1 MHPIRIWARLVGVA
15 LATTS
20 LLPAQVTPQL
30 PASTKPEGDTIV
42 LSPFT
47 VDSGD
52 NSGYRANNTLSGT
65 RLKTDLTD
73 IPSGVSVFTKEFLDD
88 IGATSIQDAYL
99 YSVSTENENEFA
111 RNDTEGDDVS
121 SQNMSRVRGLVSSS
135 TTRGFFD
142 TRFRADG
149 YNSERYTVSRG
160 PNSILYGIG
169 SPGGLVDQGVKQA
182 RYDRDAYEFGFRF
195 DSEKGHRS
203 TVDFNK
209 VILKNRLGFRF
220 AGLEQLAET
229 WRDPELDDEGRRY
242 FSLTFKPFK
251 TTTVRA
257 SYEMMH
263 AVRSKS
269 RGKLAYQDFSHWE
282 ASGRPFYDHLNDR
295 ISYDQGA
302 TWSDS
307 VTLPNGTRKTLASLT
322 EPEQHSIGI
331 DRDNGGQ
338 VSLGE
343 SRSFIHGQIQP
354 PAGAWSAI
362 QDPATR
368 ALYERMGFQGI
379 IFFDGASSVG
389 NADNNDPLRT
399 FSDESIVPGNLN

>member
-1 MHPIRIWARLVGVA
+1 MQLTRRILACLVGLV
-15 LATTS
+15 LATAS
-20 LLPAQVTPQL
+20 VLHAQLVPPAP
-30 PASTKPEGDTIV
+30 PAPDAKQEGDTVI

-65 RLKTDLTD
+65 RLKTDLAD
-73 IPSGVSVFTKEFLDD
+73 IPSAVSVFTKEFLDD

-220 AGLEQLAET
+220 AGL
-229 WRDPELDDEGRRY
+229 
-242 FSLTFKPFK
+242 
-251 TTTVRA
+251 
-257 SYEMMH
+257 
-263 AVRSKS
+263 
-269 RGKLAYQDFSHWE
+269 
-282 ASGRPFYDHLNDR
+282 
-295 ISYDQGA
+295 
-302 TWSDS
+302 
-307 VTLPNGTRKTLASLT
+307 
-322 EPEQHSIGI
+322 
-331 DRDNGGQ
+331 
-338 VSLGE
+338 
-343 SRSFIHGQIQP
+343 
-354 PAGAWSAI
+354 
-362 QDPATR
+362 
-368 ALYERMGFQGI
+368 
-379 IFFDGASSVG
+379 
-389 NADNNDPLRT
+389 
-399 FSDESIVPGNLN
+399 